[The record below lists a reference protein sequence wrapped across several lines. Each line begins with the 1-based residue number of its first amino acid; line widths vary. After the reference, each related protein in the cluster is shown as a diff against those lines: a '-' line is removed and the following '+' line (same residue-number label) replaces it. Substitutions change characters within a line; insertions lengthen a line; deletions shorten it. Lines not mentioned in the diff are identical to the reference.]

1 MKFRNKILLS
11 IWGVVLSLLIIT
23 FFIINYYT
31 RHSIEQTF
39 SEELRSNYSTLN
51 VFVGLQS
58 EILSRGCQVI
68 AESPRLRAVT
78 ELRDIETAYQ
88 LSRELYQTTL
98 SDLFVLTDNHGK
110 LLVQIVQGEKQ
121 EWDVS
126 KRESIQ
132 RASKGSASTDVWAIE
147 GNVYRVATA
156 PIMIERDL
164 IGTLTIGFAIK
175 QEEINTLRR
184 ATNSEIILTH
194 NEAILLSTLGQEELE
209 NLHSAFKGS
218 NAQTR
223 TRYGDTTGTLFSF
236 AVHNADYLA
245 TVYRLNRPNEEGVQP
260 ISYLIVKPI
269 ERELNRS
276 LKPVMGTFGI
286 ISLIF
291 LALTTAI
298 GSIISKSM
306 TKPINELVK
315 GTTEVSKGNYEYT
328 IEVKGQDE
336 LSFLGQK
343 FGEMSKSLKEKITE
357 LDKLNKDLIERN
369 KDLDDTLRQLREAQ
383 EELVKSERLAATGKL
398 TAQLAHE
405 INNPIHNIQSCL
417 KTSLGRLP
425 QDTKGRE
432 LIEVAFDEISRMA
445 KLTRQLLDFYRTSLV
460 PDEMRPLRINDIV
473 QTVITASEVE
483 LKKHRIELLMEY
495 DTDMP
500 EVNGSKD
507 KLKQVFLNIILNAKD
522 AMPDGGKLRVATY
535 LEQSFAKIAFSDT
548 GIGIPKENLN
558 KIFDA
563 FFTTKGKVSG
573 VGLGLSVSY
582 GIIGQHRGS
591 ISVTSRVGEGST
603 FIVALPLM
611 REMIPVA
618 TV

>member
-1 MKFRNKILLS
+1 
-11 IWGVVLSLLIIT
+11 
-23 FFIINYYT
+23 
-31 RHSIEQTF
+31 
-39 SEELRSNYSTLN
+39 
-51 VFVGLQS
+51 
-58 EILSRGCQVI
+58 
-68 AESPRLRAVT
+68 
-78 ELRDIETAYQ
+78 
-88 LSRELYQTTL
+88 SRELYQTTL
-98 SDLFVLTDNHGK
+98 SDLFVLTDNRGK

-121 EWDVS
+121 TWDVS

-147 GNVYRVATA
+147 GNVFRVASA

-164 IGTLTIGFAIK
+164 IGTLTIGFALK
-175 QEEINTLRR
+175 QEEINTLKR

-194 NEAILLSTLGQEELE
+194 HEAILLSTLGQEELE
-209 NLHSAFKGS
+209 NLRSAFKGS
-218 NAQTR
+218 NAQTKAS
-223 TRYGDTTGTLFSF
+223 YGDTTGALFSF
-236 AVHNADYLA
+236 TVNGADYLA
-245 TVYRLNRPNEEGVQP
+245 TAYRLNRPNEEGVQP

-269 ERELNRS
+269 EREINRS

-298 GSIISKSM
+298 GSIVSKSM

-343 FGEMSKSLKEKITE
+343 FGEMSKSLKDKITE

-425 QDTKGRE
+425 QDTNGRE

-445 KLTRQLLDFYRTSLV
+445 KLTRQMLDFYRTSLV
-460 PDEMRPLRINDIV
+460 PDEMRPLRVNDIV
-473 QTVITASEVE
+473 QTVIAASAME
-483 LKKHRIELLMEY
+483 LKNHRIELLTEY
-495 DTDMP
+495 GYDMP
-500 EVNGSKD
+500 EVSGSKD

-535 LEQSFAKIAFSDT
+535 FDQSFAKIAFSDN

-603 FIVALPLM
+603 FTVALPLM
-611 REMIPVA
+611 RETIPVA
-618 TV
+618 ST